1 MNEQEFGFETEAI
14 RGQIERTQYL
24 EHSVP
29 LYLTSSFV
37 FEDAED
43 MRASFADEKDR
54 NIYSRYSNPN
64 TNEFIDKICRME
76 GAEAGFAFASGMAA
90 VYSTFMALLKSGDHI
105 VSSSSVFGTTH
116 SLFMNYYPKW
126 GIETSY
132 FDLTKSRNH

>member
-1 MNEQEFGFETEAI
+1 MNKQEFGFETEAI
-14 RGQIERTQYL
+14 RTQLERTQYL

-64 TNEFIDKICRME
+64 TNEFVDKVCQME
-76 GAEAGFAFASGMAA
+76 GAAAGFAFASGMAA
-90 VYSTFMALLKSGDHI
+90 V
-105 VSSSSVFGTTH
+105 
-116 SLFMNYYPKW
+116 
-126 GIETSY
+126 
-132 FDLTKSRNH
+132 